1 MVDTCTRHDDYET
14 FAAKYLGVDYE
25 DFVNLQLGHSEDDD
39 SIEYCFNYTWQICK
53 GGYSPPYLF
62 RQLRWIEQ
70 LPSKQSVVG
79 SSPTRNVIHEVNVR

>member
-39 SIEYCFNYTWQICK
+39 DSTEYYFNYTW
-53 GGYSPPYLF
+53 
-62 RQLRWIEQ
+62 
-70 LPSKQSVVG
+70 
-79 SSPTRNVIHEVNVR
+79 